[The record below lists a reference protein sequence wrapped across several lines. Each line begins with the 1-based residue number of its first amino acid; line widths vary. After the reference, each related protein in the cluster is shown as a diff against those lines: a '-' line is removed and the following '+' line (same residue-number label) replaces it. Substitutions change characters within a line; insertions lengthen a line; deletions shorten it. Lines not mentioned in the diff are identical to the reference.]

1 MKRSWDGDMNWA
13 RIEAVLDDALDLD
26 PGERAALMRARL
38 GDEPALERE
47 ALSLLAAMEQS
58 GEFLS
63 PEAASPHRAGASKG
77 TRFGPWKVSGIMG
90 AGGMGEVFR
99 VERADG
105 EYDQLA
111 ALKLMRPLPAAY
123 LSRFH
128 VERQILAGL
137 DHPGIARLIDGGV
150 TRDGRPYMVM
160 DFVEGASIDVWCRDR
175 RMNPVRRVELIIEV
189 CEAIS
194 HAHAKLV
201 VHRDIKPSNILVTA
215 EGRTRLIDFG
225 VARIMT
231 APASAQTETPISVEY
246 AAPELLEGTQ
256 ATVMTDVY
264 GIAATL
270 FELLAGRVPVDVT
283 GLPVAVAVRRI
294 AETPADRLRAVMP
307 RHLLSSALANDLDAV
322 LAKAL
327 RKEPRERYLTVE
339 AFASDLRRA
348 LEGHPVTARDGE
360 HGYAARRF
368 IRRRRWP
375 LAGAA
380 AIALSLSAG
389 LGAALVEAERADR
402 QRDAAVLEQ
411 SRLAAVQQYLFF
423 LLRSAA
429 DMGGPE
435 ADVSQILDRAAEE
448 VLGQFETDPVRGGP
462 VIRMLGELFFYMND
476 YDAAEPLLMRLIEA
490 PGVDAQLTA
499 AAAYDLAQIKL
510 RRSDQ
515 ESAASY
521 LARAQAFWSADP
533 VRWRSELV
541 DSRLVEARLLRD
553 RGQVEAAVQLL
564 QDNIAERI
572 AISGPHHREAGVYYN
587 DLGVMLSAAGR
598 LEDAIPA
605 FRSALE
611 VWRVSALDMGPDALN
626 TLNNLAAMEV
636 LSGRPEAA
644 EPLFRQAVEV
654 RRRLYGPSAATAAL
668 LNNHGKT
675 LLQLSRA
682 PEAVELLE
690 ESVAMARAHVGTGSL
705 HYASAMAGLSEAYLA
720 LGDAQRASGI
730 SETGLEEVSGQLGP
744 RHPASAVIA
753 VSLGRVR
760 AAQGRTAEAGQLLDD
775 AESALSVLG
784 AGAASQIRAIE
795 QIRIAYGL
803 SPASAN

>member
-1 MKRSWDGDMNWA
+1 MNWV
-13 RIEAVLDDALDLD
+13 RIEAVLDDALDID
-26 PGERAALMRARL
+26 PEKRAALVRERL
-38 GDEPALERE
+38 GDAPSLERE
-47 ALSLLAAMEQS
+47 ALSLLAAMEES

-63 PEAASPHRAGASKG
+63 LETACPPRPGASQG
-77 TRFGPWKVSGIMG
+77 ARFGPWKVCGIMG

-105 EYDQLA
+105 EYQQFA
-111 ALKLMRPLPAAY
+111 ALKLMRALPAAY

-128 VERQILAGL
+128 VERQILASL
-137 DHPGIARLIDGGV
+137 DHPGIAHLIDGGV
-150 TRDGRPYMVM
+150 TKDGRPYMVM
-160 DFVEGASIDVWCRDR
+160 DFVEGEPIDVWCRER
-175 RMNPVRRVELIIEV
+175 RIEPVRRVELIIQV

-215 EGRTRLIDFG
+215 DGRTRLIDFG
-225 VARIMT
+225 VARTMT
-231 APASAQTETPISVEY
+231 VPTSAQTETPISVEY

-264 GIAATL
+264 GVAATL

-283 GLPVAVAVRRI
+283 GLPVAVAVMRI
-294 AETPADRLRAVMP
+294 AETPADRLLATMQ
-307 RHLLSSALANDLDAV
+307 RHLLSNALATDLDAV
-322 LAKAL
+322 LVKAL
-327 RKEPRERYLTVE
+327 RKEPHERYLTVE

-348 LEGHPVTARDGE
+348 LEGHPVKARDE
-360 HGYAARRF
+360 ERSYAARRF
-368 IRRRRWP
+368 IRRRWWP
-375 LAGAA
+375 LAAA
-380 AIALSLSAG
+380 AAVAISLSAG
-389 LGAALVEAERADR
+389 LGAALLEAERADR

-411 SRLAAVQQYLFF
+411 SRLAAVQQYLYF
-423 LLRSAA
+423 LLRDAA
-429 DMGGPE
+429 EMGGPE
-435 ADVSQILDRAAEE
+435 ADVSQILDRAAAE
-448 VLGQFETDPVRGGP
+448 VLDQFESDPVRGGP
-462 VIRMLGELFFYMND
+462 VIRTLGELFFYMND
-476 YDAAEPLLMRLIEA
+476 YDAAEPLLMRLIDV

-515 ESAASY
+515 ESAANY
-521 LARAQAFWSADP
+521 LARAQVFWSADP
-533 VRWRSELV
+533 VRWRSELI

-553 RGQVEAAVQLL
+553 RGQVELAVQLL
-564 QDNIAERI
+564 QDNIAERV

-587 DLGVMLSAAGR
+587 DLGAMLAAAGR

-611 VWRVSALDMGPDALN
+611 VWRVGSLELGPDALN

-636 LSGRPEAA
+636 LSGRPDAA
-644 EPLFRQAVEV
+644 EPIFRQAVQV
-654 RRRLYGPSAATAAL
+654 RRRLYGPSGATAAL

-690 ESVAMARAHVGTGSL
+690 EAAAMARSHVGTGSL
-705 HYASAMAGLSEAYLA
+705 HYASAMAGLSEAYLV
-720 LGDAQRASGI
+720 LGDTQRASVI
-730 SETGLEEVSGQLGP
+730 SETGLDEVSSQLGP
-744 RHPASAVIA
+744 RHSASAIIA

-760 AAQGRTAEAGQLLDD
+760 AAQGRTEEAHQLLDD
-775 AESALSVLG
+775 AEDALSVLG
-784 AGAASQIRAIE
+784 ASAASQKRAIQ
-795 QIRIAYGL
+795 QIRTVYGL
-803 SPASAN
+803 SPGRGN